1 MIMRCVVRSWCV
13 VVLVGLLASV
23 AGAST
28 TVKISPAD
36 FPGIGTIPVD
46 TSIAENQFA
55 KYLDTFFDKN
65 RLVFPS
71 GIAMVNTLGYPI
83 GKSYIGQFPSFEI
96 GAAAGLGVYQRH
108 RQDDYTDTNPT
119 MPGGG
124 ANGAFHIGTG
134 ITDDLDILIKFFS
147 LNWVY
152 RVDETFENQGD
163 TTQFIFYAKD
173 INFYSFGAK
182 LRYNLIDPMPLVPF
196 VLKFGG
202 VTIGCALDYFRMT
215 ANTSMDISDTRTISI
230 TGIGDV
236 SATANYSSDIT
247 FTADMVSVTPE
258 IFVYADLFY
267 FLSLYTGPSVSFN
280 WGQLNFKMDG
290 AGNIVNT
297 KAETLGA
304 VTIPAG
310 SQLATMTVVS
320 EYKMGPYF
328 VIPKWVVGAEFNF
341 WVLKLQAEVSMALT
355 GTNTDIADSMMAQ
368 VGVRFHFQGDK
379 EPKRSD
385 DDYEERVKKR
395 DERKKKEKRPL
406 DRNRKYEFIEDYI
419 H

>member
-1 MIMRCVVRSWCV
+1 
-13 VVLVGLLASV
+13 VLVGLLASV

-28 TVKISPAD
+28 TVKISPDPALSG
-36 FPGIGTIPVD
+36 FGATID
-46 TSIAENQFA
+46 TTAAEKQFA
-55 KYLDTFFDKN
+55 KYIDTFFEKN

-71 GIAMVNTLGYPI
+71 GLAMVNTLGYPI
-83 GKSYIGQFPSFEI
+83 GKSYIGQFPSFEF
-96 GAAAGLGVYQRH
+96 GTAAGLGVFQRH

-124 ANGAFHIGTG
+124 ANGGFHIGTG
-134 ITDDLDILIKFFS
+134 ITDDLDIILKFFS

-182 LRYNLIDPMPLVPF
+182 LRYNIIDPMSLVPF

-202 VTIGCALDYFRMT
+202 VTVGCGLDYFRMT
-215 ANTSMDISDTRTISI
+215 ANTSMDITDTR
-230 TGIGDV
+230 DV
-236 SATANYSSDIT
+236 SVDILGTNYSTSAVANYSSDVT
-247 FTADMVSVTPE
+247 FTADIVSVTPE

-267 FLSLYTGPSVSFN
+267 FITLYTGPSCSFN
-280 WGQLNFKMDG
+280 WGSLNFKMDG
-290 AGNIVNT
+290 AGSLANSATIGGIVPANT
-297 KAETLGA
+297 
-304 VTIPAG
+304 
-310 SQLATMTVVS
+310 QLATMTIVS
-320 EYKMGPYF
+320 DYKMGPYF